1 MAPSIVI
8 QSTYDKETSQ
18 FLQISDN
25 PYAIPKLAQFASDHS
40 MVNWCL
46 VVRYQ
51 YHPRVYSIVA
61 NNPSGLRAAIQRY
74 LDAQPANEFWQNF
87 NPKSCSWNQ
96 VIQEL
101 DNAEEQY
108 AAQGRN
114 NPIRKALRQGSGI
127 SRNLKPLLEGVPQE
141 NGLGLLKG
149 GLQIIFNAVKTRSDT
164 CERIFEAFEGIPGS
178 VIRAENLRRIF
189 PRDEALATAF
199 RQLNYELVKCIPEMI
214 DVLLRKNHK
223 SSEPFS
229 IFQYQ
234 YLRMVVL
241 IRMQEIHRLGKTV
254 FGDSLRDINAILKP
268 MEDAERDLEQIRAE
282 LITSGIAN
290 IQELSEEAKQAIARI
305 QQSVDNADQRFK
317 EEIGL
322 LNSKIDKIDE
332 KMDQERRNCIP
343 QGTAQHVTQGMS
355 CLFIF
360 VQENRRIEYLHPE
373 EADRVMISKR
383 SRYAWE
389 EFIDAICM
397 EEERLSPIQDLGL
410 VLRKY
415 HEFSTKALAQANYLI
430 MKPRFQSWL
439 MDPESDIIL
448 VDGHC
453 SETIGKIAPTS
464 IFCAGLVETLS
475 GKNQGSQPWALPQKP
490 QAVLYFFAGEHTSP
504 SSRLLGPQGMI
515 RSLVDQLLLQ
525 WPRHDL
531 PDLRFLEG
539 RLMQLAGERRLD
551 PQNLCHI
558 FEKLIAQ
565 LGPKSP
571 VWCIVDGISFFETS
585 LHGWMDDLML
595 IIRSFLRCVTDT
607 RGRNGVGQVKF
618 LLISPDKSTVVRD
631 SIPANYR
638 VELRA
643 GNIHS

>member
-25 PYAIPKLAQFASDHS
+25 A
-40 MVNWCL
+40 
-46 VVRYQ
+46 
-51 YHPRVYSIVA
+51 
-61 NNPSGLRAAIQRY
+61 GLKAAIQRY

-87 NPKSCSWNQ
+87 NPESCSWNQ

-108 AAQGRN
+108 AAEGRN

-178 VIRAENLRRIF
+178 VIRAEKLRRIF

-199 RQLNYELVKCIPEMI
+199 GQLNYELVKCIPEMI

-223 SSEPFS
+223 SKF
-229 IFQYQ
+229 
-234 YLRMVVL
+234 
-241 IRMQEIHRLGKTV
+241 HRLGKTV

-268 MEDAERDLEQIRAE
+268 MEDAERELKQIRTE

-290 IQELSEEAKQAIARI
+290 IQELSEEARRGIACI
-305 QQSVDNADQRFK
+305 QQSVDNADQRFDRVM
-317 EEIGL
+317 EELGL
-322 LNSKIDKIDE
+322 LSSKIDKIDE
-332 KMDQERRNCIP
+332 KMEQERRNCIP

-355 CLFIF
+355 CLFII

-475 GKNQGSQPWALPQKP
+475 GQNRGSQPWALPQKP

-504 SSRLLGPQGMI
+504 SSSFLGPQDMI

-539 RLMQLAGERRLD
+539 QLMQLAGERRLD
-551 PQNLCHI
+551 PQDLCHI

-585 LHGWMDDLML
+585 LHGWMDDVML

-607 RGRNGVGQVKF
+607 RGRNGAGQVKF

-643 GNIHS
+643 GNLHSRSTSLDNLAASIRGTQW